1 MYAISLFQET
11 ATTLFVCQ
19 GRMNSCV
26 FVCLLW
32 PLRPYLSLTPYMA
45 LRYFFSPKEERK
57 KTFCLEEE
65 MRSGDIEA
73 RKIAA
78 LSEQKVTD
86 PSSAVSCLTTER
98 RRSDF

>member
-1 MYAISLFQET
+1 
-11 ATTLFVCQ
+11 
-19 GRMNSCV
+19 
-26 FVCLLW
+26 
-32 PLRPYLSLTPYMA
+32 MA

-86 PSSAVSCLTTER
+86 PSSAVLFDDGKEKI
-98 RRSDF
+98 

>member
-1 MYAISLFQET
+1 
-11 ATTLFVCQ
+11 
-19 GRMNSCV
+19 
-26 FVCLLW
+26 
-32 PLRPYLSLTPYMA
+32 MA
-45 LRYFFSPKEERK
+45 LRYFSLQKKRE

-86 PSSAVSCLTTER
+86 PSSAVLFDDGKEKI
-98 RRSDF
+98 

>member
-45 LRYFFSPKEERK
+45 LRYFSLQKKRE

-86 PSSAVSCLTTER
+86 PSSAVLFDDGKEKI
-98 RRSDF
+98 